1 MSDAIRL
8 RRPAAIAACLFLIA
22 VFVSACGGSSSSTS
36 SGSGSASASS
46 SSTSSAAPTGAT
58 KSGGSITVLESAGF
72 AGDWPT
78 GLDPATNVNGAADQS
93 MMDSIYGE
101 LWELQGNNQLTPDLA
116 TGYKFS
122 HGGATIDITLR
133 PGVKFSDGTPFNAAA
148 VAYNWNR
155 DEATTCTCKPT
166 NFVVKSITATG
177 PETVTVNLT
186 APDGAFVNQLQDSNF
201 SWIASPTALKKL
213 GEQAFKLKPVGAGP
227 FTVVSDTLSN
237 TLVLAK
243 NPTYWQAG
251 HPLLAGL
258 TFKTTAGDESALE
271 AIQAGQGNAYE
282 GLSTRQLVG
291 SFKSA
296 GATVT
301 QEPSTSP
308 YDIQFNTKIPPFN
321 NIKAREAIYY
331 ATNAPLLDQKLFGNV
346 YPITESFTA
355 PAGLFYEPS
364 VPGYLTYNLAKAK
377 ALVKQLG
384 GLNINYFTIQQPQ
397 TQPMMV
403 AMQQMWKQAGINASI
418 HFYPLASLIQ
428 QFAGPWQIAFQ
439 TAGAWDPAGGVGLA
453 FRFFSKS
460 PFSGVHDPKLDA
472 LILGGAAAVSPAARK
487 SMYDQAAAY
496 IAKNALGPF
505 LFPISGWNVAKGA
518 QGPGLTTPI
527 PSVAVNPQVLW
538 EDIST
543 S

>member
-1 MSDAIRL
+1 MNAIRPSRL
-8 RRPAAIAACLFLIA
+8 AAYAACMFVVA
-22 VFVSACGGSSSSTS
+22 AFVSACGSSSKSPS
-36 SGSGSASASS
+36 SSASS
-46 SSTSSAAPTGAT
+46 SSATASATTASAPAGTPKA
-58 KSGGSITVLESAGF
+58 GGSITVLESAGF

-93 MMDSIYGE
+93 QMNSIFGE

-122 HGGATIDITLR
+122 NGGATITITLR

-186 APDGAFVNQLQDSNF
+186 APDGAFINQLQDSNF
-201 SWIASPTALKKL
+201 SWIASPTALKSM

-237 TLVLAK
+237 TLVLKK
-243 NPTYWQAG
+243 NPNYWETG
-251 HPLLAGL
+251 HPYLDGI

-282 GLSTRQLVG
+282 GLSTRQLVS

-321 NIKAREAIYY
+321 NINARLAIYY
-331 ATNAPLLDQKLFGNV
+331 ATNTALLDQKLFGNV
-346 YPITESFTA
+346 YPVTESFTA

-364 VPGYLTYNLAKAK
+364 VPGYPTYNLAKAK

-403 AMQQMWKQAGINASI
+403 AMQQMWKEAGINASI
-418 HFYPLASLIQ
+418 HFYPLAELIQ

-472 LILGGAAAVSPAARK
+472 LILGGAAAVNPATRK
-487 SMYDQAAAY
+487 SLYDQAAAY

-527 PSVAVNPQVLW
+527 PSVAVNPEVLW
-538 EDIST
+538 EDVST